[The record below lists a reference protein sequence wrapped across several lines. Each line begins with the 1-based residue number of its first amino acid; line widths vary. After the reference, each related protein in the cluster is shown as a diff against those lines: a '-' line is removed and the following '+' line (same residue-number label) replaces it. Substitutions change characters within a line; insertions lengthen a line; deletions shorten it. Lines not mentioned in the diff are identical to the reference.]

1 MPFGLSASSK
11 FYDSQSLLFSA
22 DSATHRN
29 SCVRLFSNISKNEDI
44 LEEFLFWRRKKNTT
58 MEWLN
63 SILTYFSIV
72 LLISVFLSQI
82 SDRWDYRVKM
92 FYIYLWF
99 FLAGIPV
106 IPYGLIVRNPMKTCL
121 CYIACFKP
129 IENFLKLKWKVVGQE
144 NIDTTR
150 SYVVLCN
157 HQSVLD
163 AMAAGTVSVFLKFT
177 I

>member
-1 MPFGLSASSK
+1 
-11 FYDSQSLLFSA
+11 
-22 DSATHRN
+22 
-29 SCVRLFSNISKNEDI
+29 
-44 LEEFLFWRRKKNTT
+44 

-121 CYIACFKP
+121 CYVACFKP
-129 IENFLKLKWKVVGQE
+129 IEKFLKLKWKVVGQE

-163 AMAAGTVSVFLKFT
+163 AIGAATVSGFFLDLLIILKIIISFLY
-177 I
+177 